1 LATINTRSVK
11 NIGSHVTIHLSG
23 DLISC
28 NWPGIP
34 QYSAKDKMKR
44 PLAIALAFLL
54 VLCSLKAV
62 ETTTRGRHC
71 KYISGEC
78 SHQLTCQCASFS
90 SQTVTNTLEKKDS
103 VYTLTVDISSIL
115 PSSLVID
122 SSLRPASFQINATPS
137 SSSSSSSQAMGTA
150 LPILAAV
157 AVPVAMI
164 LPRINA

>member
-1 LATINTRSVK
+1 
-11 NIGSHVTIHLSG
+11 
-23 DLISC
+23 
-28 NWPGIP
+28 
-34 QYSAKDKMKR
+34 MKR

-62 ETTTRGRHC
+62 ETTTRRRHC
-71 KYISGEC
+71 KYINGEC

-90 SQTVTNTLEKKDS
+90 WQTVTNTLEKKDS

-122 SSLRPASFQINATPS
+122 SSLRPASFQVNTTP
-137 SSSSSSSQAMGTA
+137 SSSSSSQAMGTA
-150 LPILAAV
+150 LPILAAI
-157 AVPVAMI
+157 AAPVAMI